1 MTKQDVI
8 NQVSEKTGLDM
19 ITSRSII
26 ESFFEVVKDALTEGE
41 PIYVRTFGSFIL
53 KKRAA
58 KIARNISQNTAVK
71 IAAHVVPYFNPSSE
85 FTEQVR
91 TQEVPTSPKK
101 RSHNLIKRG
110 GDIICHHPVF
120 TPS

>member
-8 NQVSEKTGLDM
+8 TQVSEKTGLDTL
-19 ITSRSII
+19 TSRLVI
-26 ESFFEVVKDALTEGE
+26 ESFFGVVKDALTEGE

-71 IAAHVVPYFNPSSE
+71 IAAHVVPYFNPSRE
-85 FTEQVR
+85 FAEQVR
-91 TQEVPTSPKK
+91 TQEVPNSPPKVK
-101 RSHNLIKRG
+101 S
-110 GDIICHHPVF
+110 
-120 TPS
+120 

>member
-8 NQVSEKTGLDM
+8 TQVSEKTGLDM
-19 ITSRSII
+19 LTSRSVI
-26 ESFFEVVKDALTEGE
+26 ESFFGVVKDALTEGE

-71 IAAHVVPYFNPSSE
+71 IAAHVVPYFNPSRE

-91 TQEVPTSPKK
+91 TQEVPTSPPKAK
-101 RSHNLIKRG
+101 S
-110 GDIICHHPVF
+110 
-120 TPS
+120 